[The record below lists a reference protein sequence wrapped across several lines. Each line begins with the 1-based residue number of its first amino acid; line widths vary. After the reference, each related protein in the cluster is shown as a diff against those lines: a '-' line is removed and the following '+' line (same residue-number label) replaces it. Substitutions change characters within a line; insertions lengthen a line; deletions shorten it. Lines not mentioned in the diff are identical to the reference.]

1 MENDYNSIKFFE
13 YESQSIN
20 KYVIL
25 DTLKEID
32 LINNMYIYI
41 LSIIK
46 NGSFININCFIFLS
60 FETHI
65 KKILLNYKH
74 FPILEIVI

>member
-25 DTLKEID
+25 DTLKEI

-46 NGSFININCFIFLS
+46 NGYFININCFIFLFDNIS
-60 FETHI
+60 
-65 KKILLNYKH
+65 
-74 FPILEIVI
+74 

>member
-46 NGSFININCFIFLS
+46 NGYFININCFIFLFDNIS
-60 FETHI
+60 
-65 KKILLNYKH
+65 
-74 FPILEIVI
+74 

>member
-1 MENDYNSIKFFE
+1 LENDYNSIKFFE

-46 NGSFININCFIFLS
+46 NGYLININCFIFLFDNIS
-60 FETHI
+60 
-65 KKILLNYKH
+65 
-74 FPILEIVI
+74 

>member
-20 KYVIL
+20 KYVFL

-46 NGSFININCFIFLS
+46 NGYFININCFIFLFDNIS
-60 FETHI
+60 
-65 KKILLNYKH
+65 
-74 FPILEIVI
+74 

>member
-46 NGSFININCFIFLS
+46 NGYFININYFIFLFDNIS
-60 FETHI
+60 
-65 KKILLNYKH
+65 
-74 FPILEIVI
+74 

>member
-46 NGSFININCFIFLS
+46 NGSFININCFIFLFDNIS
-60 FETHI
+60 
-65 KKILLNYKH
+65 
-74 FPILEIVI
+74 

>member
-46 NGSFININCFIFLS
+46 NGYFININCFISLFDNIS
-60 FETHI
+60 
-65 KKILLNYKH
+65 
-74 FPILEIVI
+74 

>member
-1 MENDYNSIKFFE
+1 M
-13 YESQSIN
+13 IN

-46 NGSFININCFIFLS
+46 NGYLININCFIFLFDNIS
-60 FETHI
+60 
-65 KKILLNYKH
+65 
-74 FPILEIVI
+74 

>member
-1 MENDYNSIKFFE
+1 MQLENDYNSIKFFE

-46 NGSFININCFIFLS
+46 NGYLININCFIFLFDNIS
-60 FETHI
+60 
-65 KKILLNYKH
+65 
-74 FPILEIVI
+74 

>member
-20 KYVIL
+20 KHVIL

-32 LINNMYIYI
+32 LINNMYINI

-46 NGSFININCFIFLS
+46 NGYLININCFIFLFDNIS
-60 FETHI
+60 
-65 KKILLNYKH
+65 
-74 FPILEIVI
+74 

>member
-46 NGSFININCFIFLS
+46 NGYLININCFIFL
-60 FETHI
+60 FENI
-65 KKILLNYKH
+65 S
-74 FPILEIVI
+74 

>member
-32 LINNMYIYI
+32 LINNMHIYI
-41 LSIIK
+41 LSIMK
-46 NGSFININCFIFLS
+46 NGYFININCFIFLFDNIS
-60 FETHI
+60 
-65 KKILLNYKH
+65 
-74 FPILEIVI
+74 

>member
-41 LSIIK
+41 LSVIK
-46 NGSFININCFIFLS
+46 NGYFININCFIFLFDNIS
-60 FETHI
+60 
-65 KKILLNYKH
+65 
-74 FPILEIVI
+74 

>member
-46 NGSFININCFIFLS
+46 NGYLININCFIFLFDNIS
-60 FETHI
+60 
-65 KKILLNYKH
+65 
-74 FPILEIVI
+74 

>member
-1 MENDYNSIKFFE
+1 M
-13 YESQSIN
+13 IN

-25 DTLKEID
+25 DMLKEID

-46 NGSFININCFIFLS
+46 YGYFININCFIFLFDNIS
-60 FETHI
+60 
-65 KKILLNYKH
+65 
-74 FPILEIVI
+74 

>member
-13 YESQSIN
+13 YESQSLN

-46 NGSFININCFIFLS
+46 NGYLININCFIFLFDNIS
-60 FETHI
+60 
-65 KKILLNYKH
+65 
-74 FPILEIVI
+74 

>member
-13 YESQSIN
+13 YESQSLN

-46 NGSFININCFIFLS
+46 NGYFININCFIFLFDNIS
-60 FETHI
+60 
-65 KKILLNYKH
+65 
-74 FPILEIVI
+74 

>member
-1 MENDYNSIKFFE
+1 LENDYNSIKFFE

-46 NGSFININCFIFLS
+46 NGSFININCFIFLFDNIS
-60 FETHI
+60 
-65 KKILLNYKH
+65 
-74 FPILEIVI
+74 